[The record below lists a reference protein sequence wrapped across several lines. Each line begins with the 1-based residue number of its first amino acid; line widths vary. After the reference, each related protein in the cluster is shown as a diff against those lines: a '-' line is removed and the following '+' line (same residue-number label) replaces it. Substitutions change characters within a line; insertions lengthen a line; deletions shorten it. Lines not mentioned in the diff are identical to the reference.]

1 MGLLQKES
9 ELQEVVQLVGY
20 DALPEREKNTL
31 DIARMIREDFLQ
43 QSAFDEVDQYCSIEK
58 QYKMLKAILELGSQ
72 QSRGIEKGLQMAQ
85 VQSIKARS
93 GISRMKEVREEEFPA
108 YFETLMSEIKSQ
120 IDELL
125 EV

>member
-1 MGLLQKES
+1 
-9 ELQEVVQLVGY
+9 
-20 DALPEREKNTL
+20 
-31 DIARMIREDFLQ
+31 
-43 QSAFDEVDQYCSIEK
+43 
-58 QYKMLKAILELGSQ
+58 
-72 QSRGIEKGLQMAQ
+72 MAQ